1 MTKNEIILIALLRLK
16 REEMAILIEQHIQ
29 QNGFLSNEAGK
40 EVRKILMGEQ
50 WYGKD

>member
-1 MTKNEIILIALLRLK
+1 MTENEIILLALLKLK

-29 QNGFLSNEAGK
+29 QNGFLSDEAGK

-50 WYGKD
+50 GHGKD